1 MYIKKIKSIEHVGS
15 FYKYNDSA
23 LEFSQSN
30 IIYALNGYGKTTLTS
45 IFKSIKDN
53 TIEIITGRKSLNSL
67 ESDKQKIIIESE
79 GGQNFIFGN
88 SWKINSSDLSSPNSD
103 ILIFDD
109 EFVANNI
116 FAEKFEIDHKKALY
130 RIIFGIDGIRMSQE
144 LNEARINKKELER
157 QKNEKA
163 SRIKLDIY
171 NLSDYIKIDTDLL
184 LIETIDLELSKI
196 EKQIDSYANQEKIH
210 KRPSLQTITQ
220 SSLFDIE
227 KLNILYRSLNNEAH
241 DQAKEKVNQFKSEYF
256 HDQKDAESFLKI
268 GFEQRKDDCPFCH
281 KPLDDEE
288 LLNLY
293 RDFFDKSYDELH
305 QEISDISFN
314 FSNWNLSTHL
324 EAIKSILNANIAL
337 YEQWKSDNQD
347 ISTLLS
353 FALDE
358 QTMIEI
364 KQKIEM
370 LFTTKIK
377 NLNVE
382 IESSLIDAFQAL
394 IAAFISTVEQY
405 NDNVL
410 SINHEIDS
418 YKEALK
424 VSNIAEFK
432 NIKLKL
438 LEEKN
443 RLNPII
449 DELCKE
455 IIELD
460 VAIENA
466 ELDINTTQAALNTYS
481 QTIKTEY
488 LDLINDKLINELG
501 IESFKLSMIE
511 EKSGANAKEAYVEV
525 FLELLDQK
533 IPMQSYKDEQ
543 ASFKNTLSRGDKNSL
558 AFAFFLAFLD
568 KKSAIENTCLIFDDP
583 LSSHDQNRQDST
595 ALVIKKLS
603 SQVKQ
608 VIVFTHKLDF
618 VSRLQR
624 KFKGTAE
631 YFELNKSSVG
641 SSIHKVN
648 VDELLK
654 EEFYKILDKL
664 EKYTVHGSAEVS
676 IGNLLND
683 VRKVFEAVLI
693 TKYYTILKDEKFSLT
708 SYSTLDKN
716 FFAKGLLTDPEIQ
729 VELIDL
735 TQLSNDGSHG
745 DYSAL
750 NEVEMKHIIRRTFSL
765 MQKI

>member
-1 MYIKKIKSIEHVGS
+1 MDIKKIKSIENVGS

-23 LEFSQSN
+23 LEFLQSN

-45 IFKSIKDN
+45 IFKSLKDN
-53 TIEIITGRKSLNSL
+53 SIEIITGRKSLNSS
-67 ESDKQKIIIESE
+67 EPDKQKIIIECE
-79 GGQNFIFGN
+79 GGQNYIFGN
-88 SWKINSSDLSSPNSD
+88 LWKLNSSNLSSGNPD
-103 ILIFDD
+103 IVIFDD

-130 RIIFGIDGIRMSQE
+130 RIIFGVDGIQMSQE

-157 QKNEKA
+157 QKNDKA
-163 SRIKLDIY
+163 SKIKLDIY
-171 NLSDYIKIDTDLL
+171 NLNDYLKIDTNLL
-184 LIETIDLELSKI
+184 VIEAIDLELSKV
-196 EKQIDSYANQEKIH
+196 EKQIDSYTNQEKIH
-210 KRPSLQTITQ
+210 KRPSLQLIK
-220 SSLFDIE
+220 LNGFFDIE
-227 KLNILYRSLNNEAH
+227 KLNVLYRSLNNEAH
-241 DQAKEKVNQFKSEYF
+241 DQAKAKVNQFKSEYF
-256 HDQKDAESFLKI
+256 HDQKDAETFLKI
-268 GFEQRKDDCPFCH
+268 GFEQKKDDCPFCH

-288 LLNLY
+288 LLSMY

-305 QEISDISFN
+305 QAISDISFN
-314 FSNWNLSTHL
+314 FSNWNLSAYIETV
-324 EAIKSILNANIAL
+324 KSIINTNIAL
-337 YEQWKSDNQD
+337 YEQWKFDNQD
-347 ISTLLS
+347 ISTLIS
-353 FALDE
+353 FVLDE
-358 QTMIEI
+358 HIMIET
-364 KQKIEM
+364 KHKIET
-370 LFTTKIK
+370 LFTTKLK

-382 IESSLIDAFQAL
+382 IESSLIDTFQTS
-394 IAAFISTVEQY
+394 IVEFISIVEQY
-405 NDNVL
+405 NVNMI
-410 SINHEIDS
+410 SINQEIDL

-424 VSNIAEFK
+424 VSNITEIK

-443 RLNPII
+443 RLNPIVN
-449 DELCKE
+449 ELCTE
-455 IIELD
+455 IIEFD
-460 VAIENA
+460 VAIQNA
-466 ELDINTTQAALNTYS
+466 ELVINTTQAALNIYS
-481 QTIKTEY
+481 QTIKIEY

-501 IESFKLSMIE
+501 IESFKLSTIE

-525 FLELLDQK
+525 SLELLNQK
-533 IPMQSYKDEQ
+533 ILMQSYKDDQ

-568 KKSAIENTCLIFDDP
+568 KKSDIENTCLIFDDP

-631 YFELNKSSVG
+631 YFELNKSSGG
-641 SSIHKVN
+641 SSIQKVN

-683 VRKVFEAVLI
+683 IRKVFEAVLL

-716 FFAKGLLTDPEIQ
+716 FFSKGLLTNPEIQ